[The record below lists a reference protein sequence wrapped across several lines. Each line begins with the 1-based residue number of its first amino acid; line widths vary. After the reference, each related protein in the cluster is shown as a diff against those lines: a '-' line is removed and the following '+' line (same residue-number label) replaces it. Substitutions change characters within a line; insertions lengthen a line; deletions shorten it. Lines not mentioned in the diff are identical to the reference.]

1 MATQLMIMGALL
13 ASVVGAT
20 NVRGKELQSILMS
33 NAKAKQ
39 FLQVQGS
46 GSRNSRSRHTP
57 CTSYMFEDPVV
68 VPGTCE
74 FVELAWEGEFLHI

>member
-1 MATQLMIMGALL
+1 MIMGALL

-46 GSRNSRSRHTP
+46 GSRNSRSRHIGT
-57 CTSYMFEDPVV
+57 CYMPEGPVA